1 MKAEVE
7 DSRSLSICKPSE
19 FGHPLVPF
27 HAPPFNGKAVR
38 EMFVGNVIGV
48 AINLVGVMVDVA
60 AGDIVRVGRRLGEAT
75 LAAGVLISLDSGI
88 VDVDIPADVC

>member
-1 MKAEVE
+1 
-7 DSRSLSICKPSE
+7 
-19 FGHPLVPF
+19 
-27 HAPPFNGKAVR
+27 
-38 EMFVGNVIGV
+38 MFVGNVIGV

-60 AGDIVRVGRRLGEAT
+60 AGDIVRDGRRLGEAT

>member
-1 MKAEVE
+1 
-7 DSRSLSICKPSE
+7 
-19 FGHPLVPF
+19 
-27 HAPPFNGKAVR
+27 
-38 EMFVGNVIGV
+38 MFVGNVIGV

-75 LAAGVLISLDSGI
+75 LAADVLISLDSGI